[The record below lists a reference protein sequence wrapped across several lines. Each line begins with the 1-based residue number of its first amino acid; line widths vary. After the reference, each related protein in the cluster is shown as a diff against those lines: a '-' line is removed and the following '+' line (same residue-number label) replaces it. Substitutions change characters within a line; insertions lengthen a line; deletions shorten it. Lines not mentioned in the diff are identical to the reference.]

1 MPWTTTYLFFL
12 LIVIINKLLYE
23 ASLRKPVLSFVLI
36 SFLFATYFFLISI
49 GDNTD
54 IIEQF
59 VIYRDVSIGQHEFH
73 SLDFDIRFIRNQLSA
88 ISLV

>member
-1 MPWTTTYLFFL
+1 MPLTTTYLFFL

-59 VIYRDVSIGQHEFH
+59 VIYRDISIGQ
-73 SLDFDIRFIRNQLSA
+73 A
-88 ISLV
+88 

>member
-59 VIYRDVSIGQHEFH
+59 VIYQDVSIGQAWISQFGFWY
-73 SLDFDIRFIRNQLSA
+73 SLY
-88 ISLV
+88 

>member
-1 MPWTTTYLFFL
+1 MPWTTTYLLFL
-12 LIVIINKLLYE
+12 LIVIINKLLFE
-23 ASLRKPVLSFVLI
+23 TSLRKSVLSFVLI

-59 VIYRDVSIGQHEFH
+59 VIYRDVSIGQ
-73 SLDFDIRFIRNQLSA
+73 A
-88 ISLV
+88 

>member
-23 ASLRKPVLSFVLI
+23 ASLRKLVLSFVLI

-59 VIYRDVSIGQHEFH
+59 VIYRDFSIGQ
-73 SLDFDIRFIRNQLSA
+73 A
-88 ISLV
+88 

>member
-1 MPWTTTYLFFL
+1 MPWTTTHLFFL
-12 LIVIINKLLYE
+12 LIVIVNKFLYE

-59 VIYRDVSIGQHEFH
+59 VIYREVSIGQ
-73 SLDFDIRFIRNQLSA
+73 A
-88 ISLV
+88 

>member
-23 ASLRKPVLSFVLI
+23 AWLHKPVLSFVLI

-54 IIEQF
+54 IIE
-59 VIYRDVSIGQHEFH
+59 
-73 SLDFDIRFIRNQLSA
+73 
-88 ISLV
+88 

>member
-1 MPWTTTYLFFL
+1 M
-12 LIVIINKLLYE
+12 
-23 ASLRKPVLSFVLI
+23 RKPVLSFVLI

-59 VIYRDVSIGQHEFH
+59 VIYRDVSIGQ
-73 SLDFDIRFIRNQLSA
+73 A
-88 ISLV
+88 

>member
-12 LIVIINKLLYE
+12 LIVIIKKLLYE

-54 IIEQF
+54 IIE
-59 VIYRDVSIGQHEFH
+59 
-73 SLDFDIRFIRNQLSA
+73 
-88 ISLV
+88 